1 MKRILSIALC
11 AMAFLIGRAEEV
23 YKDQHV
29 RFTIIDEG
37 TIRLEYAPDGKFVDN
52 KSFIAVNRN
61 YPETKY
67 SKKESGKQVTIT
79 TSKFRL
85 TYKKSDGPLTAQNL
99 SIVSTKELGKS
110 FTWTPGTQQRGN
122 LKGTYRTLD
131 GFNGEKHMYE
141 NQRPLPFEDGLLA
154 TDGWTLIDDS
164 KGLLFDGDK
173 DWDWVTRRQSADGA
187 QDWYFMA
194 YGHDYKGALQSY
206 TKFAG
211 RVPLPPRYAFGYWWS
226 RYWSYSDQDFRDLM
240 ENFRQCDIPLD
251 VLVIDMDWH
260 PISEQAGGGWT
271 GWDWNERLF
280 PDYKQFLQ
288 YLDKQGVKATMNLH
302 PADGVRPF
310 EKKYQEFRQRIG
322 MPDGET
328 REWLGSDKQ
337 YVKALFDTYLH
348 PYIEDG
354 VDFWWLDWQQW
365 LNDKSIEELSNT
377 WWCNYIFFSDMERQ
391 GTKRPML
398 YHRWGGL
405 GNHRYQIGF
414 SGDSY
419 ITWESLR
426 FLPYFNSTASNVLY
440 GYWSHD
446 IGGHQSMKYGSPVPT
461 ELYTRSMQ
469 MGQYLPILRTHST
482 KDAALN
488 KEPWAFDQKTR
499 ERLKRVVDGRYALVP
514 YIYTMARK
522 DYETGVSL
530 CRPLYYDNPEKK
542 EAYDFKSQY
551 MFGDQMMI
559 APVTDSVSV
568 DDGFARMKVWL
579 PKGEWL
585 EYETGTMLK
594 GDQVTERAFNID
606 EYPVYIKAGSILPYY
621 GTFVDGQTKVMA
633 NLNGTDQPIIVRV
646 FPGGETGTFEL
657 YEDNGEDCDYADQY
671 ATTPLSYKRTG
682 NSLTVTIGARKGQY
696 KDMPAKRHYSV
707 ALPCQKAPVSVSMN
721 GRKMDYN
728 YDGFNL
734 ETFID
739 LGDVNCASGT
749 TIEIAFASQDAALAD
764 GVKGKMHRIR
774 TAVAD
779 FKQADCNMVYTE
791 NFGYLEAAPL
801 RMTYHPET
809 QDETLQTFNRL
820 YDNLPLVL
828 LEQMTQSEHCTRFLK
843 LVNEAADN
851 KVVEL
856 PASAFK
862 TADGRQGFDL
872 RFYNNMKLEGN
883 VVARTHWDALNM
895 DTHEAP
901 VPEVGVDGF
910 SLIAES
916 QFTPEKTSDIFF
928 QIAGD
933 DGYRVYINDRLMMAD
948 WTNHATTNASCM
960 YHCEAG
966 KTYNIRIEYYEH
978 EHGAVLQFGARTLE
992 K

>member
-1 MKRILSIALC
+1 MKKILTLAIFAIMAL
-11 AMAFLIGRAEEV
+11 AGKADEAYRDG
-23 YKDQHV
+23 HV
-29 RFTIIDEG
+29 RFTLIDEG
-37 TIRLEYAPDGKFVDN
+37 TIRLEYAPDGQFVDN
-52 KSFIAVNRN
+52 KSFVAVNRD
-61 YPETKY
+61 YPTVKY
-67 SKKESGKQVTIT
+67 TKKENAKQVVIT
-79 TSKFRL
+79 TSKMTV
-85 TYKKSDGPLTAQNL
+85 TYQKTNGPLTAQNL
-99 SIVSTKELGKS
+99 SIVSAKGLSKAFS
-110 FTWTPGTQQRGN
+110 WKPGMEQKGN

-154 TDGWTLIDDS
+154 TDGWTLVDDS
-164 KGLLFDGDK
+164 KGLLFDGSA
-173 DWDWVTRRQSADGA
+173 DWDWVTERKSAVGA

-194 YGHDYKGALQSY
+194 YGHDYKAALKSY

-226 RYWSYSDQDFRDLM
+226 RYWSYSDQDFRDLL

-280 PDYKQFLQ
+280 PDYKQFLA
-288 YLDKQGVKATMNLH
+288 YLDQQGVKATMNLH

-310 EKKYQEFRQRIG
+310 EKKYEEFRQRIQ
-322 MPDGET
+322 MPAGET

-348 PYIEDG
+348 PYMEDG

-365 LNDKSIEELSNT
+365 LNDKKIPELSNT
-377 WWCNYIFFSDMERQ
+377 WWCNYIFFSDMERN
-391 GTKRPML
+391 GNKRPML

-419 ITWESLR
+419 ITWESLC

-446 IGGHQSMKYGSPVPT
+446 IGGHQSMKSGTPVPA

-499 ERLKRVVDGRYALVP
+499 ERLKNVVDGRYALVP

-522 DYETGVSL
+522 DYETGISL
-530 CRPLYYDNPEKK
+530 CRPMYYDYPEAK
-542 EAYDFKSQY
+542 EAYDFRNQY

-568 DDGFARMKVWL
+568 DDGYARLKVWL
-579 PKGEWL
+579 PEGEWL
-585 EYETGTMLK
+585 EYETGEMLK
-594 GDQVTERAFNID
+594 GGQTVERAFTLD

-621 GTFVDGQTKVMA
+621 GKID
-633 NLNGTDQPIIVRV
+633 NLNGTKQPVIVRV
-646 FPGGETGTFEL
+646 FPGADKGEFTL
-657 YEDNGEDCDYADQY
+657 YEDNGEDPNYASQY
-671 ATTPLSYKRTG
+671 AETKLSYLRQG
-682 NSLTVTIGARKGQY
+682 NKLTVNIAAREGQY
-696 KDMPAKRHYSV
+696 KDMPSQRHYTV
-707 ALPCQKAPVSVSMN
+707 ALPCQMAPSRVEIN
-721 GRKMDYN
+721 GKEAGFT
-728 YDGFNL
+728 YDGYNV
-734 ETFID
+734 EASID
-739 LGDVNCASGT
+739 LGDINCGAGALVEVT
-749 TIEIAFASQDAALAD
+749 FPESQTVVTD

-779 FKQADCNMVYTE
+779 FKQADCGMVYTE

-801 RMTYHPET
+801 RMTYHPE
-809 QDETLQTFNRL
+809 QQEETLKTFNRL

-828 LEQMTQSEHCTRFLK
+828 LEQMSQQAHCVRFLK
-843 LVNEAADN
+843 LVNLPADN
-851 KVVEL
+851 VITEL
-856 PASAFK
+856 PASVFK
-862 TADGRQGFDL
+862 TAEGRQGFDL
-872 RFYNNMKLEGN
+872 RFYKSMKLEGN
-883 VVARTHWDALNM
+883 VVARTHWDSLDM
-895 DTHEAP
+895 DTQGAP
-901 VPEVGVDGF
+901 VPEVDVDGF

-916 QFTPEKTSDIFF
+916 QYTPEQTADVFF
-928 QIAGD
+928 QISGD
-933 DGYRVYINDRLMMAD
+933 DGYRVYIDDKLMMAD
-948 WTNHATTNASCM
+948 WTNHATTTASCM
-960 YHCEAG
+960 HHCEAG
-966 KTYNIRIEYYEH
+966 KTYKIRIEYYEH
-978 EHGAVLQFGARTLE
+978 EHGAVLKFGAKRIQ